1 MKIIVTKDAIVSLEN
16 VRRVDM
22 NSVES
27 THSKYGKKYIVT
39 DYRLDID
46 YNDNSS
52 ERIECGEDA
61 KGKET
66 MLELFSKIIDILQ
79 AE

>member
-1 MKIIVTKDAIVSLEN
+1 MKIIITKDSIVSLEN

-22 NSVES
+22 KSVEN
-27 THSKYGKKYIVT
+27 THSRYGKKYVVT

-52 ERIECGEDA
+52 ERIDCGEDA

-66 MLELFSKIIDILQ
+66 MLELFHQIADILQ

>member
-1 MKIIVTKDAIVSLEN
+1 MKIIMTKDSIISLEN

-22 NSVES
+22 KSFES
-27 THSKYGKKYIVT
+27 THTTYGKKYIVT

-61 KGKET
+61 KGKEA
-66 MLELFSKIIDILQ
+66 MLELFHQIADILQ

>member
-1 MKIIVTKDAIVSLEN
+1 MKIIITKDSIVSLEN

-22 NSVES
+22 KSVAS
-27 THSKYGKKYIVT
+27 THTTYGKKYTVT

-52 ERIECGEDA
+52 ERINCGEDA

-66 MLELFSKIIDILQ
+66 MFELFYKIIDILQ

>member
-1 MKIIVTKDAIVSLEN
+1 MKIIVTKDSIVSLEN

-22 NSVES
+22 KSVES

-66 MLELFSKIIDILQ
+66 MLELFNRITDILQ
-79 AE
+79 AA